1 MKLFSKKEFK
11 NLNMVNINFFP
22 KKMFVIL
29 LKPYLDCFLSL
40 FLGTKKKAKNTE
52 RSNIL
57 VQFEKNIFNYFPSY
71 GHFFWF

>member
-1 MKLFSKKEFK
+1 
-11 NLNMVNINFFP
+11 
-22 KKMFVIL
+22 MFVIL

-40 FLGTKKKAKNTE
+40 FLGTKKAKNTE

-71 GHFFWF
+71 GHFFWSEKIKNFKKKYFILC

>member
-40 FLGTKKKAKNTE
+40 FLGTKKAKNI
-52 RSNIL
+52 RKI
-57 VQFEKNIFNYFPSY
+57 
-71 GHFFWF
+71 